1 MLDIKN
7 NKKQILKRKILGICG
22 IKCNMIVGM
31 SNGKL
36 TIVESSLLLNVTLSS
51 LSNSLKTRQTRS
63 SGRLLHKPHL
73 ATAGY

>member
-1 MLDIKN
+1 
-7 NKKQILKRKILGICG
+7 
-22 IKCNMIVGM
+22 MIVGM

-36 TIVESSLLLNVTLSS
+36 TIVESSLLLNVTLSC

-73 ATAGY
+73 AAAGYWTSLWENYNETLK